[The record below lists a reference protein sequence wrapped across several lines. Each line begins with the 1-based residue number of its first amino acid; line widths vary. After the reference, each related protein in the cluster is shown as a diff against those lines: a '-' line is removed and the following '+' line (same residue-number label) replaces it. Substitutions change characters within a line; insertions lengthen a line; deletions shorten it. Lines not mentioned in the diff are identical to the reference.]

1 MRKDTRSLEQKK
13 ADRDAKLEA
22 LQRKLT
28 GAVESLVTGQD
39 WQRALTFA
47 ARFRARSFGNTLLI
61 WVQHAAAHEQ
71 GLVPDPD
78 PTYVAGF
85 QRWKALGRHVMKG
98 QPGYQIL
105 APVTARMAGR
115 EDDPDSWH
123 RLARGEKPEPG
134 EVVRPRMVG
143 VRPAYVWDISQTD
156 GEPIPKRPQIELPA
170 GQAPPGLWD
179 GLASQVADLGYDLQ
193 LVPDAATLGGAYGRT
208 TYSKALVEVR
218 ADLDDGARTAV
229 LAHELAHAMLHVP
242 GHDNAPDDGTTAEPG
257 QEGRS
262 PHRGIREVEA
272 DSVAYMVAAAH
283 GLDLTGS
290 TVPYVAGWASSVRGA
305 SPVETIQNTAT
316 RVRSAALTILDR
328 LDTQQIPDGNPPDL
342 ARTGTRQGSENAPTT
357 DLTAIDSPD
366 EAPIDGPDVTGD
378 EGVEL

>member
-39 WQRALTFA
+39 WQRALRFA

-85 QRWKALGRHVMKG
+85 QRWKALGRRVMKG
-98 QPGYQIL
+98 QPGYQII

-115 EDDPDSWH
+115 EDDPGSWR
-123 RLARGEKPEPG
+123 RLARGEKPDPG
-134 EVVRPRMVG
+134 EVVRSRMVG

-156 GEPIPKRPQIELPA
+156 GAPIPERPQIELPA

-179 GLASQVADLGYDLQ
+179 GLAAQVADLGYDLR
-193 LVPDAATLGGAYGRT
+193 LVPNAAALEGAYGRT
-208 TYSKALVEVR
+208 TYSEHLVEVR

-229 LAHELAHAMLHVP
+229 LAHELAHAMLHAP
-242 GHDNAPDDGTTAEPG
+242 GRDTAPDDGTTVEPG

-272 DSVAYMVAAAH
+272 DSVAYMVSAAH
-283 GLDLTGS
+283 GLDLADS
-290 TVPYVAGWASSVRGA
+290 TVPYVAGWASSVRGS

-316 RVRSAALTILDR
+316 RVRSAAVTILDR
-328 LDTQQIPDGNPPDL
+328 LDTRQVPDGNPPDL
-342 ARTGTRQGSENAPTT
+342 ARHDAHPEPQTTPTV
-357 DLTAIDSPD
+357 DPTAEPPD
-366 EAPIDGPDVTGD
+366 GPLADGPDVTDD